1 VKSSSKQ
8 KIVYAILGVA
18 IVLAGVIIN
27 KILVQTAPK
36 ATKASSPKIAL
47 VVETKSFTP
56 DVQKVFINTYG
67 RINAKNKSAI
77 VSEVNGKVL
86 YISDKLIPGSEVKK
100 GEVLIKIDSTNYK
113 SVAEQKKASVK
124 NAEAAL
130 LLEEGRVD
138 VAKKEVELLSKVLPE
153 GKDSPL
159 ALREPQLAQ
168 AKATLESAKA
178 DYAKALKDLERC
190 SIKAPYDGVIESKN
204 ISLGEYATSSKELFS
219 IVGSGEFW
227 IEADVRDE
235 DIKFIDF
242 GQSVAHITP
251 VGSDMQIEGKVV
263 GQIPSVDAKTQ
274 KSRVLVQMDTQV
286 LLDGMF
292 ANVQIEGKDIANSVK
307 LPYSLIR
314 DGSVVWLEDNGSLRY
329 KDINILFKGDEF
341 VITDSLGKDE
351 SVVLTNLNS
360 PAEGIAIKPKEDKK

>member
-8 KIVYAILGVA
+8 KIVYAVLGIAILLGG
-18 IVLAGVIIN
+18 IIIN

-36 ATKASSPKIAL
+36 ATKATAPKIAL
-47 VVETKSFTP
+47 VVETESFSP
-56 DVQKVFINTYG
+56 GVHKALINTYG

-77 VSEVNGKVL
+77 VSEVGGKVVF
-86 YISDKLIPGSEVKK
+86 ISDKLTPGNRVKK
-100 GEVLIKIDSTNYK
+100 GELLIKIDDTNYK
-113 SVAEQKKASVK
+113 AVLEQKKASVK

-130 LLEEGRVD
+130 MLEEGRVG

-159 ALREPQLAQ
+159 ALREPQLVQ

-178 DYAKALKDLERC
+178 DYIKALKDFERC

-204 ISLGEYATSSKELFS
+204 ISLGEYASSSKELFS

-235 DIKFIDF
+235 DLKFIDF
-242 GQSVAHITP
+242 GLSSALISP
-251 VGSDMQIEGKVV
+251 VGSDIQIEGVV
-263 GQIPSVDAKTQ
+263 KGQIPSVDSKTQ
-274 KSRVLVQMDTQV
+274 KSRVLVEIDTQL

-292 ANVQIEGKDIANSVK
+292 ADVKIDGKDIPNSVK
-307 LPYSLIR
+307 LPYGLIR
-314 DGSVVWLEDNGSLRY
+314 DGSVLWLEDNGSLRY
-329 KDINILFKGDEF
+329 KDINIVFKGDEF
-341 VITDSLGKDE
+341 VITDSLRGDE
-351 SVVLTNLNS
+351 SIVLTNLNS